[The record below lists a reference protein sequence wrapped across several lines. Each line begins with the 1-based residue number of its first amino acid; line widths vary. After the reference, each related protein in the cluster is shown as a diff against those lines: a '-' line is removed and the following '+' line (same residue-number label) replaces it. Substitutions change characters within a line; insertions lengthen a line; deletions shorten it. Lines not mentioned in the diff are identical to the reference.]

1 MSVAALARA
10 RATVRSARTT
20 TARTRISTA
29 LTTLARLAGATA
41 GAAAAEVGGATVD
54 VPTAAVT
61 RRNTADAGVAGV
73 VADVRAALGVV
84 HASDAER
91 VTRNALATR
100 TFLPRGTTT
109 GCATHISVRTARSA

>member
-10 RATVRSARTT
+10 RATVRIARTT

-29 LTTLARLAGATA
+29 LTTEARLAGATA
-41 GAAAAEVGGATVD
+41 GAAAAAGGATVD

-61 RRNTADAGVAGV
+61 RRNTGDAGVAGV

-109 GCATHISVRTARSA
+109 GCATHISVRTTRSA